1 MTENVVREEASEY
14 TMIHFACHGVYE
26 PEAPLFSAL
35 LLSKGGDDDGRLEA
49 HEIFSLKLNCERVA
63 LSACETGVS
72 RSRGSDLVGLCRG
85 FYRAGA
91 SSIVVSLW
99 RVDDQATADLMEAF
113 YGELGTGCDPAVA
126 LREAQLALLAWRPH
140 PYYWAPFVL
149 VGAWFAGSRRKEG

>member
-1 MTENVVREEASEY
+1 MKADL
-14 TMIHFACHGVYE
+14 
-26 PEAPLFSAL
+26 PDPL
-35 LLSKGGDDDGRLEA
+35 GRDVQA
-49 HEIFSLKLNCERVA
+49 RVA
-63 LSACETGVS
+63 EDLDLEIGDVRVIDVYSLDLGADLVCLSACETGVS